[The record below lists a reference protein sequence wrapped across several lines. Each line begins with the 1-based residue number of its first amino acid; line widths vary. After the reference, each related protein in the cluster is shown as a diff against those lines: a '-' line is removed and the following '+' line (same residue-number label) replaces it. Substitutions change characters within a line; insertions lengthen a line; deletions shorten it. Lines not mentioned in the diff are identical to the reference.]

1 MSTGEATG
9 DGRAHA
15 RAALAGNPS
24 DGYGGAVLAVSI
36 ERFAA
41 EAEARTAAEFSAEPA
56 SGLVE
61 ATVRRFAR
69 EWDQRALRTAVSWRT
84 TIPRGVG
91 LGGSSAIVIATARA
105 LCNLLGVTVAPEQ
118 LAAFALAV
126 ETDELGIAAGLQD
139 RIAQAYG
146 GLTFMDFA
154 ARRFEPLDPATLPP
168 LVIAWREEAA
178 TDSGPVHA
186 GLRARFGRGEATV
199 VEGMQALAR
208 AAREA
213 RAALERGDC
222 DAFARCADA
231 SFDARQRMMRLDA
244 RHVALVRAARD
255 RGASANYAGSGGA
268 IVAICRDEKHRAAVL
283 AALDDQFAAIAA

>member
-1 MSTGEATG
+1 MSTGEASG
-9 DGRAHA
+9 YGRAPA

-41 EAEARTAAEFSAEPA
+41 EAEARTAAEPSAQPA
-56 SGLVE
+56 SRLVD

-69 EWDQRALRTAVSWRT
+69 EWDQRALRASVSWRT

-91 LGGSSAIVIATARA
+91 LGGSSAIVISTARA
-105 LCNLLGVTVAPEQ
+105 LCDLLGVTVSPER
-118 LAAFALAV
+118 LAAFALAI
-126 ETDELGIAAGLQD
+126 ETEELGIAAGLQD

-154 ARRFEPLDPATLPP
+154 AMRFEPLDPATLPP

-178 TDSGPVHA
+178 ADSGSVHD
-186 GLRARFGRGEATV
+186 GLRARFGRGDTTVAEAMRV
-199 VEGMQALAR
+199 LAR

-213 RAALERGDC
+213 RAALERGDR
-222 DAFARCADA
+222 DAFARSADA
-231 SFDARQRMMRLDA
+231 SFDARRRMMRLDA
-244 RHVALVRAARD
+244 RHVALIRAAREH
-255 RGASANYAGSGGA
+255 GASANYAGSGGSV
-268 IVAICRDEKHRAAVL
+268 VAVCRDTEHRAAVL
-283 AALDDQFAAIAA
+283 EALDGQFAAIAA